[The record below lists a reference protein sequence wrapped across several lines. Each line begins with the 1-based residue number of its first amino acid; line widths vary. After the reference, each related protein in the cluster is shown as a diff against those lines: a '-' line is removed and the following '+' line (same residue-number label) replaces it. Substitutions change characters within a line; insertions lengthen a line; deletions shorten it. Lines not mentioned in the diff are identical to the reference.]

1 MSAVLQLVKDRVRK
15 AAERDRRAERHVEAV
30 SRRLW
35 PWNERWLIALVGI
48 MALLD
53 FITTCAAL
61 ELSGKGYSEGGLLAG
76 WALRI
81 GGFGWLFLVDI
92 GAVFA
97 LALLAITVRYLC
109 FRFGFRGYGRATFI
123 VLLLPY
129 AVVAFAAIVNNIV
142 LTLL

>member
-81 GGFGWLFLVDI
+81 GGVGWLFLVDI

>member
-1 MSAVLQLVKDRVRK
+1 MSTVMRLMKERVRK
-15 AAERDRRAERHVEAV
+15 AAERDRRSERYVGAI

-35 PWNERWLIALVGI
+35 PWNERWLIALAGI

-53 FITTCAAL
+53 YATTCAAL

-97 LALLAITVRYLC
+97 LALAAITVRQIC
-109 FRFGFRGYGRATFI
+109 FRFGYKGYGRATFV

-129 AVVAFAAIVNNIV
+129 VIVAFAAVVNNIV
-142 LTLL
+142 LTLI